1 MMTDRE
7 VVIMV
12 GYPGSG
18 KTTIARQLEEQGY
31 FRADGDILKTPAA
44 MLREATKHI
53 QQKSIVFDST
63 AGTKDK
69 RKIYIDF
76 ARKHGLRPRIMW
88 ITTSIEESM
97 RRNATRERP
106 IPNIAYWVYRAKF
119 QAPDETEGAIV
130 ENDLQK

>member
-18 KTTIARQLEEQGY
+18 KTTIARALEEQGY

-44 MLREATKHI
+44 MIREATKHV

-63 AGTKDK
+63 AGTIDK
-69 RKIYIDF
+69 RKLYIDF
-76 ARKHGLRPRIMW
+76 AKVHGLSSRIIW
-88 ITTSIEESM
+88 VTTTIEESM
-97 RRNATRERP
+97 QRNATREKP
-106 IPNIAYWVYRAKF
+106 VPNIAYWVYRAKF
-119 QAPDETEGAIV
+119 QAPDVWEGAIV
-130 ENDLQK
+130 ENHLQK